1 MSIDTSISPD
11 QEARA
16 FVLARLVG
24 LRTVARREAVELANS
39 YSNLSASQI
48 RGLTNAVGPGPGR
61 RTPADRRRELARF
74 LAWQTH
80 RATGEG
86 VSWMEGLRQAIVS
99 LEQRCADVVDKE
111 RRSQATR
118 WQTHAAALKTAEE
131 WLTMEVLEI
140 FLHALERELI
150 AGQED

>member
-1 MSIDTSISPD
+1 
-11 QEARA
+11 
-16 FVLARLVG
+16 
-24 LRTVARREAVELANS
+24 
-39 YSNLSASQI
+39 
-48 RGLTNAVGPGPGR
+48 
-61 RTPADRRRELARF
+61 
-74 LAWQTH
+74 
-80 RATGEG
+80 
-86 VSWMEGLRQAIVS
+86 
-99 LEQRCADVVDKE
+99 VVDKE